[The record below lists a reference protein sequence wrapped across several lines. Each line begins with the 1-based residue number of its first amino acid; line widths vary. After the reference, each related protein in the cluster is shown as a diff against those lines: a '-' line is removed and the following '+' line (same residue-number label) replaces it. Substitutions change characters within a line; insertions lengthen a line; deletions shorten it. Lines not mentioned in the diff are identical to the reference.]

1 MSSSSFLNL
10 ELRDRLLP
18 GRHQPLIVWATN
30 IILRKFNLTVCFS
43 VFGATGCGKSSVN
56 KAGFIFCEWLTYYQF
71 INSVIGR
78 DVAPVGHAVDS
89 QTRKIE
95 EYKFSLQG
103 QQAILVDTPGIG
115 YYSQESDIS
124 EVEILGM
131 VGEFLLNKWAIN
143 FGALTH
149 WHTHT

>member
-1 MSSSSFLNL
+1 M
-10 ELRDRLLP
+10 
-18 GRHQPLIVWATN
+18 
-30 IILRKFNLTVCFS
+30 
-43 VFGATGCGKSSVN
+43 
-56 KAGFIFCEWLTYYQF
+56 
-71 INSVIGR
+71 
-78 DVAPVGHAVDS
+78 DS

-131 VGEFLLNKWAIN
+131 VGEFLLNK
-143 FGALTH
+143 
-149 WHTHT
+149 